1 MSTTLFS
8 FCEFNIDVLQIF
20 GYNIY
25 MKGVIEMENRIAEL
39 RKEKNM
45 TLKQLAKELNI
56 RDNTLSQYE
65 TGKRN
70 PQNGLLQEIANFFG
84 VSMEYILKATDKRDY
99 PIVDDSSAIKL
110 LEKIENE
117 NEFNYLH
124 ISKNT
129 ALNLSLWV
137 INNMDYIKE
146 QHPNLLYTASF
157 LVKNTVS
164 ENKILQHYSE
174 MRKKQFKVVD
184 EIDDILLE
192 REFYGASAEQTLE
205 FLHETER
212 IGFEQTK
219 KLMEYIRQ
227 LPTEE
232 YEEEDF

>member
-39 RKEKNM
+39 RKEKGM
-45 TLKQLAKELNI
+45 TLKKLAEKLNI

-65 TGKRN
+65 TGKRS
-70 PQNGLLQEIANFFG
+70 PQLGLLQEIANYFD
-84 VSMEYILKATDKRDY
+84 VSIEYISKATDKRDY
-99 PIVDDSSAIKL
+99 PVTDNKSAIAL
-110 LEKIENE
+110 LEKLEYEKDFTYMN
-117 NEFNYLH
+117 
-124 ISKNT
+124 ISQNT
-129 ALNLSLWV
+129 ALNISLW
-137 INNMDYIKE
+137 ILNNRDYIKKNYPDLE
-146 QHPNLLYTASF
+146 HTAAY
-157 LVKNTVS
+157 LVKDTVTQ
-164 ENKILQHYSE
+164 NKILKHYSE
-174 MRKKQFKVVD
+174 ERVKEFKTVD

-192 REFYGASAEQTLE
+192 QEFYGATPEQTLE

>member
-1 MSTTLFS
+1 M
-8 FCEFNIDVLQIF
+8 N
-20 GYNIY
+20 
-25 MKGVIEMENRIAEL
+25 NRIAEL

-45 TLKQLAKELNI
+45 TLKQLAEVLNI

-84 VSMEYILKATDKRDY
+84 VSIEYIIKATDKRDY
-99 PIVDDSSAIKL
+99 PVEDSESAIEL
-110 LEKIENE
+110 LEKMENE
-117 NEFNYLH
+117 KNFNYLS
-124 ISKNT
+124 ISNNT
-129 ALNLSLWV
+129 ALNLSLWI
-137 INNMDYIKE
+137 INNMNYIKE
-146 QHPNLLYTASF
+146 QHPKLLYTANF
-157 LVKNTVS
+157 LVESTVS

-174 MRKKQFKVVD
+174 MRIKEFKIVD

-205 FLHETER
+205 FLHQTER

-219 KLMEYIRQ
+219 KLMEYIKQ

-232 YEEEDF
+232 CEDENV